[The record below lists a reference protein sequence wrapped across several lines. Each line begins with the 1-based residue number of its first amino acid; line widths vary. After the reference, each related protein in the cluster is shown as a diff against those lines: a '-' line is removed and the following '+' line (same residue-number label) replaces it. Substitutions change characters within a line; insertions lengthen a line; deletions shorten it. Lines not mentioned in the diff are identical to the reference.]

1 MPEGI
6 PISSSNDI
14 VGRRILTHID
24 LVTSSVVAGTGLFS
38 DMFASLSDTFGG
50 RSKSYQNQLDSICKE
65 VLSRISEKA
74 VQAGG
79 NAVVGLKL
87 DYSDISGGGK
97 SMLMVSAT
105 GTAVFAEPFSEE
117 ASDYL
122 RKIGKDKSV
131 IKGMWRCRCGSDNE
145 DGTTT
150 CSNCRRSIEA
160 IY

>member
-1 MPEGI
+1 MPEEI
-6 PISSSNDI
+6 PISSSNNI
-14 VGRRILTHID
+14 AGRRILTHID

-38 DMFASLSDTFGG
+38 DMLASLSDTFGG

-65 VLSRISEKA
+65 VLSTISEKA

-105 GTAVFAEPFSEE
+105 GTAVFAEPFSE
-117 ASDYL
+117 DKYL
-122 RKIGKDKSV
+122 PIRATG
-131 IKGMWRCRCGSDNE
+131 
-145 DGTTT
+145 
-150 CSNCRRSIEA
+150 NCKPALLLYDLLFSFLAPLPLLPFTLMITF
-160 IY
+160 